1 MPGLTTSRPR
11 RGYIALLLG
20 AFALMVS
27 FMVPATAAS
36 AAPVAP
42 SAAVVAQ
49 AAPAATATATT
60 PLAMHCAKKARWKL
74 DLKTQD
80 SRLKFRVWHY
90 TTSDKTRNFCVK
102 IYKVKP
108 KNNKTTIGL
117 YVQNYKGDIWHAT
130 TKSSSLWAKVKV
142 PKGKVASFV
151 AHYGSIVYRQLDLNG
166 YGT

>member
-1 MPGLTTSRPR
+1 MHGLTRSRHR

-20 AFALMVS
+20 VFALMMS
-27 FMVPATAAS
+27 FIVPAASAS

-42 SAAVVAQ
+42 SATVVAQ
-49 AAPAATATATT
+49 VVPAATSTT
-60 PLAMHCAKKARWKL
+60 PISSHCGTNARWKL
-74 DLKTQD
+74 DVKSQD

-90 TTSDKTRNFCVK
+90 TTSAKTRHFCVK

-142 PKGKVASFV
+142 PKGMVASFV
-151 AHYGSIVYRQLDLNG
+151 AHYGSIVYSQIDLYG
-166 YGT
+166 YGA